1 MTKNKN
7 ITVIKDVSA
16 KLGFALAMIL
26 AIAIPVAT
34 LFITP
39 GWLLFA
45 CLVLAV
51 AWMALTRIGQ
61 QTWSVAWV
69 GIATIPQRLGA
80 SVVVVVGIAGVVGVL
95 VALLAMGAGFE
106 ATLKQTGA
114 DDTAIVM
121 QAGAQSESSSSISHD
136 TAALVSQAPQVLKNA
151 QGHPVASPE
160 LLVVASLPKRKA
172 GQAANV
178 AIRGV
183 GEAVWNLRPQIK
195 ISAGRMF
202 KSGLNEVLVGERVHE
217 QFAGT
222 DIGSM
227 LTLNGQSWTV
237 VGLFDSGDAHNSEIW
252 SDTDVVASAFRRGSG
267 KTSTTVRLT
276 DARAFD
282 AFKAGLASAPR
293 LKIDVQTTRQYYNR
307 QSEGLAR
314 IAWILGTTVGAI
326 MAIGAVFGALN
337 TMYSAVAARARDLAT
352 LRALGFRRFPV
363 IVSVLLETML
373 LAASGGVIGGAI
385 AWALFDGFTASTLG
399 ADGQVVFAFNVSP
412 ALLWNGLQWAL
423 AIGFIGG
430 LFPAVRAV
438 RVPITV
444 GLREV

>member
-1 MTKNKN
+1 
-7 ITVIKDVSA
+7 
-16 KLGFALAMIL
+16 
-26 AIAIPVAT
+26 
-34 LFITP
+34 
-39 GWLLFA
+39 
-45 CLVLAV
+45 
-51 AWMALTRIGQ
+51 MALTRIGQ

-80 SVVVVVGIAGVVGVL
+80 SIVVVVGIAGVVGVL

-106 ATLKQTGA
+106 ATLKQTGT
-114 DDTAIVM
+114 DDTAIVL
-121 QAGAQSESSSSISHD
+121 QAGAQSESSSAISHD
-136 TAALVSQAPQVLKNA
+136 TVALVSQVPQVLKNA
-151 QGHPVASPE
+151 QGHPIASPE
-160 LLVVASLPKRKA
+160 LLVVASLRKRSA
-172 GQAANV
+172 GLAANV

-183 GEAVWNLRPQIK
+183 GEAVWDLRPQIK
-195 ISAGRMF
+195 ITAGRMF
-202 KSGLNEVLVGERVHE
+202 KSGLNEMLVGQGVHE
-217 QFAGT
+217 QFAGA
-222 DIGSM
+222 DIGSTI
-227 LTLNGQSWTV
+227 TLNGQSWTV
-237 VGLFDSGDAHNSEIW
+237 VGLFDSGDAYNSEIW
-252 SDTDVVASAFRRGSG
+252 SDTDVVASAFRRSSG

-276 DARAFD
+276 DVRAFD
-282 AFKAGLASAPR
+282 AFKAGLASDPR
-293 LKIDVQTTRQYYNR
+293 LKVDVQTTRQYYNR
-307 QSEGLAR
+307 QSESLAR
-314 IAWILGTTVGAI
+314 IARILGTTVGAI

-352 LRALGFRRFPV
+352 LRALGFRRIPV

-373 LAASGGVIGGAI
+373 LAVSGGVIGAAI

-399 ADGQVVFAFNVSP
+399 ANGQVMFAFNVSL